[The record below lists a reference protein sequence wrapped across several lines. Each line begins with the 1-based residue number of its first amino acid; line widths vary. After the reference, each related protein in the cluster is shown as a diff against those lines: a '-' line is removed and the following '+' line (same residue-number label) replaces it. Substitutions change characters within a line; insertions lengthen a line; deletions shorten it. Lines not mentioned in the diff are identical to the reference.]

1 MQQGTARYRNS
12 LAWHVASILPN
23 TPISPSPA
31 PGEPQS
37 SPRVFPQPEPSSQA
51 LGSSPTGPRAWP
63 FLRKRKRGSMRRRKG
78 HEYQHSGLGVYL

>member
-1 MQQGTARYRNS
+1 MQQETARYRNS
-12 LAWHVASILPN
+12 CAWHVASVPPN

-51 LGSSPTGPRAWP
+51 PGSSPTSPGARL
-63 FLRKRKRGSMRRRKG
+63 FLRKRKRGSMRSRKG
-78 HEYQHSGLGVYL
+78 HEYQHSGLGDYL